1 VVEMANIV
9 RRIILMSS
17 TIVFGGVLGV
27 CGVDLVVGNTT
38 DLKIFP
44 KILHVC
50 SKNQQFFA

>member
-1 VVEMANIV
+1 MANIV